1 MYSVPVQELFT
12 DWYDNYPASTE
23 CIVDTKIGEGGIIY
37 LTRIRY
43 HQTQRVHQY
52 FSNQLVSTY
61 QDKFKCIAK
70 LKEDG
75 TIEWDPQPKY
85 ELTPVPGKCE
95 GFAATILRIEE
106 VEPYHIW
113 LVVLNRG
120 ASKGEKGW
128 NKWITGFLKQTKLS
142 S

>member
-1 MYSVPVQELFT
+1 MITGVLITKEANERPPWDKGTGYLEMYSVPVQELFT

-75 TIEWDPQPKY
+75 TIE
-85 ELTPVPGKCE
+85 
-95 GFAATILRIEE
+95 
-106 VEPYHIW
+106 
-113 LVVLNRG
+113 
-120 ASKGEKGW
+120 
-128 NKWITGFLKQTKLS
+128 
-142 S
+142 